1 MAKVTINP
9 GLLAILCC
17 PDTKQEVALAPEA
30 VIEKMNAAIAR
41 GELLNGA
48 KRPVTERL
56 DGGLLRA
63 DRGVVYPVRD
73 DIPVM
78 LIDEAIPAAGYL

>member
-1 MAKVTINP
+1 MAKVSINP

-17 PDTKQEVALAPEA
+17 PDTKQEVALAPDA
-30 VIEKMNAAIAR
+30 VIEKMNAAIDR
-41 GELLNGA
+41 GELLNRA
-48 KRPVTERL
+48 KQPVTERL

-63 DRGVVYPVRD
+63 DREVLYPVRD

-78 LIDEAIPAAGYL
+78 LIEKAIPAAGYL

>member
-1 MAKVTINP
+1 MAKVTIDP
-9 GLLAILCC
+9 TLLAILCC
-17 PDTKQEVALAPEA
+17 PDTKQEVALAPDA
-30 VIEKMNAAIAR
+30 VIEKMNVAIAR
-41 GELLNGA
+41 GELLNRA

-78 LIDEAIPAAGYL
+78 LIDEAIPTAGYV